1 MAVPVINRSFAQE
14 RIRLG
19 DTWKVYLNA
28 SDPDGEM
35 QAIVCTLEQAGA
47 GPHPVGLTRV
57 PANARQELSGYVY
70 LKTVGAQ
77 GLSNTSLRLK
87 IQIRDKSGNYSTPVS
102 FPLAFDPRSRAED
115 PPAGIF
121 QERDLGPIMV
131 TLSSSS
137 SA

>member
-1 MAVPVINRSFAQE
+1 MAVPVITRSFAQE

-35 QAIVCTLEQAGA
+35 QSIVCTLEQPGV
-47 GPHPVGLTRV
+47 GVHPVGLTSV

-70 LKTVGAQ
+70 LSTMGAQ
-77 GLSNTSLRLK
+77 GLNNTSLRLK
-87 IQIRDKSGNYSTPVS
+87 IQIRDKRGDYSTPVS
-102 FPLAFDPRSRAED
+102 FPLVFDPRSRPED

-121 QERDLGPIMV
+121 QERDLGPIMI

>member
-1 MAVPVINRSFAQE
+1 MAVPVITRSFASE
-14 RIRLG
+14 KIRLG

-35 QAIVCTLEQAGA
+35 QAIVCTLEQSGV
-47 GPHPVGLTRV
+47 GVPPVGLTKV
-57 PANARQELSGYVY
+57 PTSARQQLSGYVY
-70 LKTVGAQ
+70 LNTAGAQ
-77 GLSNTSLRLK
+77 GLNNTGLRMK
-87 IQIRDKSGNYSTPVS
+87 IQIRDKSGNYSAPVS
-102 FPLAFDPRSRAED
+102 FSLTFDPRSRAED

-121 QERDLGPIMV
+121 QERALGPIMI

>member
-1 MAVPVINRSFAQE
+1 MTVPVITRSFASE
-14 RIRLG
+14 RVRLG

-35 QAIVCTLEQAGA
+35 QSIVCTLEQPGV
-47 GPHPVGLTRV
+47 GVHPVGLTRV

-70 LKTVGAQ
+70 LSTAGAQ

-87 IQIRDKSGNYSTPVS
+87 IQIRDKNGNYSAPVS
-102 FPLAFDPRSRAED
+102 FSLVFDPRSRPED

-121 QERDLGPIMV
+121 QERDLGPITI